1 MRYKAAPL
9 SVRTGSPVTNRPKR
23 FTSDTF
29 RLLVVAVLVPV
40 ILIPLAVANAAV
52 SISLSPSQ
60 AVAGATVT
68 ASGGGLQPNSR
79 GQLAF
84 DGSTS
89 GMPTFRV
96 DRAGRMSAAFTVP
109 KGASLGSHTVALT
122 LTSQKALRM
131 AAGSTAISAPLMVIA
146 GPATPTATP
155 AATPT
160 RTPTPTAT
168 PTRTP
173 AP

>member
-9 SVRTGSPVTNRPKR
+9 SVRTGAPPVTGRQRR

-29 RLLVVAVLVPV
+29 RLLVVALLVPV

-89 GMPTFRV
+89 GMPAFRV

-109 KGASLGSHTVALT
+109 KGAALGSHTITATV
-122 LTSQKALRM
+122 TSKN
-131 AAGSTAISAPLMVIA
+131 
-146 GPATPTATP
+146 TPTKNAS
-155 AATPT
+155 PT
-160 RTPTPTAT
+160 TNNASTTT
-168 PTRTP
+168 KNG
-173 AP
+173 